1 MHDASLNGSS
11 LAKRGER
18 LHTLALFRCAH
29 WSQACRAMMRTRGKL
44 LEEACSGVA
53 LASQPRIV
61 DDESAMEL
69 EGYPFIMNLDSV

>member
-1 MHDASLNGSS
+1 
-11 LAKRGER
+11 
-18 LHTLALFRCAH
+18 
-29 WSQACRAMMRTRGKL
+29 MRTRGKL